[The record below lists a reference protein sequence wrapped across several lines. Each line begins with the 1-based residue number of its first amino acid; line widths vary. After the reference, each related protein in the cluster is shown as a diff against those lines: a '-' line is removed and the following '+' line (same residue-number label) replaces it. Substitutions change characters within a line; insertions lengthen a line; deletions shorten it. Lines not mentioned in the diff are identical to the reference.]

1 MGKKWVAII
10 LWQLQDNKTKF
21 GEFKE
26 IFMENL
32 NLSIVFFEGL
42 ISFLSPCILPVL
54 PVYLSMLSNSNL
66 DNITS
71 NGIAKNS
78 LFRNT
83 LFFTL
88 GISTTF
94 FLLGSS
100 LNVLTSFFN
109 ANKDIMM
116 IIGGIFI
123 VFMGLFYMDI
133 IKSNFLNQEKRLQLK
148 AKKMNPFTAFL
159 LGFTFSFGWTPCIGP
174 ILASVLI
181 LSSSAD
187 SLTTSYLLIG
197 LYTLGF
203 ILPFLLFSLFYNKLV
218 HRVDKIKLHMSKI
231 KKIGGIVLIL
241 SGLMILFNGVSDMLE
256 VHRMNNQIPVETK
269 QKNTNKEQQEKIAAL
284 NFTLYDQYGKE
295 HRLSEYKGKT
305 VFLNFWATWCPP
317 CRAEMPDI
325 EALYKDYNENN
336 HDVVIIGVASPNLGR
351 EGDQKYIEEF
361 LKKEG
366 HTFPVV
372 FDHKGSLVYQYGINA
387 FPSTFIIDKDG
398 YVVKYVPG
406 AMNKSTMKTLI
417 ESAK

>member
-1 MGKKWVAII
+1 
-10 LWQLQDNKTKF
+10 
-21 GEFKE
+21 
-26 IFMENL
+26 MENL

-42 ISFLSPCILPVL
+42 ISFLSPCILPIL

-231 KKIGGIVLIL
+231 KKIGGIVLML

-256 VHRMNNQIPVETK
+256 VHRMNNEIPVETK
-269 QKNTNKEQQEKIAAL
+269 QKNTNKEQPEKIAAL

-417 ESAK
+417 ESVK

>member
-1 MGKKWVAII
+1 
-10 LWQLQDNKTKF
+10 
-21 GEFKE
+21 
-26 IFMENL
+26 MENF
-32 NLSIVFFEGL
+32 NLVVVFFEGL
-42 ISFLSPCILPVL
+42 ISFLSPCILPIL

-66 DNITS
+66 EDIKS
-71 NGIAKNS
+71 NGVLKNS
-78 LFRNT
+78 LFKNT

-100 LNVLTSFFN
+100 LNILASFFN
-109 ANKDIMM
+109 ANKSIMM

-133 IKSNFLNQEKRLQLK
+133 IKSSFLNQEKRLQINSK
-148 AKKMNPFTAFL
+148 GMNPFTAFL

-181 LSSSAD
+181 LASSAD
-187 SLTTSYLLIG
+187 SSTMSYLLIG

-203 ILPFLLFSLFYNKLV
+203 ILPFLLLSLFYNKLI

-231 KKIGGIVLIL
+231 KKIGGIVLVL

-256 VHRMNNQIPVETK
+256 VNRMNNDARIETK
-269 QKNTNKEQQEKIAAL
+269 QNDAPKEQPKKLAAL
-284 NFTLYDQYGKE
+284 DFTLYDQYGKE
-295 HRLSEYKGKT
+295 HRLSDYKGKT

-325 EALYKDYNENN
+325 EALYKEYNENN
-336 HDVVIIGVASPNLGR
+336 HGVVIIGVASPNLGR
-351 EGDQKYIEEF
+351 EGNQEYIEEF

-372 FDHKGSLVYQYGINA
+372 FDNKGSLVYQYGINA
-387 FPSTFIIDKDG
+387 FPSTFIIDKEG
-398 YVVKYVPG
+398 YIVKYVPG
-406 AMNKSTMKTLI
+406 AMNKNTMKQLI
-417 ESAK
+417 ESAQ

>member
-42 ISFLSPCILPVL
+42 ISFLSPCILPIL

>member
-1 MGKKWVAII
+1 
-10 LWQLQDNKTKF
+10 
-21 GEFKE
+21 
-26 IFMENL
+26 MENF
-32 NLSIVFFEGL
+32 NLGVVFLEGL
-42 ISFLSPCILPVL
+42 ISFLSPCILPIL
-54 PVYLSMLSNSNL
+54 PVYLSMLSNSSL
-66 DNITS
+66 DDIKS
-71 NGIAKNS
+71 NGISKNS

-109 ANKDIMM
+109 ANKAMM
-116 IIGGIFI
+116 TIIGGIFI
-123 VFMGLFYMDI
+123 ICMGLFYMDI
-133 IKSNFLNQEKRLQLK
+133 IKSNLLNQEKRLQLK
-148 AKKMNPFTAFL
+148 SKEMNPFTAFL

-181 LSSSAD
+181 LSSSTD

-203 ILPFLLFSLFYNKLV
+203 ILPFILFSLFYNKLV

-231 KKIGGIVLIL
+231 KKIGGIVLII
-241 SGLMILFNGVSDMLE
+241 SGLMLLFSGVSDMLE
-256 VHRMNNQIPVETK
+256 ANRMNNETPLEIK
-269 QKNTNKEQQEKIAAL
+269 QNNPDKKQPQKLAAL
-284 NFTLYDQYGKE
+284 DFTLYDQYGKE
-295 HRLSEYKGKT
+295 HRLSDYKGKT

-325 EALYKDYNENN
+325 EALYKEYNENN

-351 EGDQKYIEEF
+351 EGSQEYIEEF

-372 FDHKGSLVYQYGINA
+372 FDNKGSLVYQYGINA

-398 YVVKYVPG
+398 YIVKYVPG
-406 AMNKSTMKTLI
+406 AMNKNTMKHLI
-417 ESAK
+417 ESTK

>member
-1 MGKKWVAII
+1 
-10 LWQLQDNKTKF
+10 
-21 GEFKE
+21 
-26 IFMENL
+26 MENL

-42 ISFLSPCILPVL
+42 ISFLSPCILPIL

-66 DNITS
+66 DKITS

-187 SLTTSYLLIG
+187 SLTISYLLIG

-231 KKIGGIVLIL
+231 KKIGGIVLML

-256 VHRMNNQIPVETK
+256 VHRMNNEIPVETK
-269 QKNTNKEQQEKIAAL
+269 QKNTNKEQPEKIAAL

-361 LKKEG
+361 LEKEG

>member
-1 MGKKWVAII
+1 
-10 LWQLQDNKTKF
+10 
-21 GEFKE
+21 
-26 IFMENL
+26 MENF
-32 NLSIVFFEGL
+32 NLGVVFFEGL
-42 ISFLSPCILPVL
+42 ISFLSPCILPIL

-66 DNITS
+66 DDIKS
-71 NGIAKNS
+71 NSVIKNS
-78 LFRNT
+78 LFKNT

-100 LNVLTSFFN
+100 LNILTSFFN
-109 ANKDIMM
+109 TNKDIMM

-133 IKSNFLNQEKRLQLK
+133 IKSNFLNQEKRLQIK
-148 AKKMNPFTAFL
+148 SKEMNPFTAFL

-187 SLTTSYLLIG
+187 SSTMSYLLIG

-203 ILPFLLFSLFYNKLV
+203 ILPFIFFSLFYNKLV
-218 HRVDKIKLHMSKI
+218 HRVDKIKLHMIKI

-256 VHRMNNQIPVETK
+256 VNRMNNETPVETRK
-269 QKNTNKEQQEKIAAL
+269 NNTNKEQPKKLAAL
-284 NFTLYDQYGKE
+284 DFTLYDQYGKE
-295 HRLSEYKGKT
+295 HKLSEYKGKT

-406 AMNKSTMKTLI
+406 AMNKSTMKNLI

>member
-1 MGKKWVAII
+1 
-10 LWQLQDNKTKF
+10 
-21 GEFKE
+21 
-26 IFMENL
+26 MENF
-32 NLSIVFFEGL
+32 NLGVVFFEGL
-42 ISFLSPCILPVL
+42 ISFLSPCILPIL

-66 DNITS
+66 DDIKS
-71 NGIAKNS
+71 NSVIKNS
-78 LFRNT
+78 LFKNT

-109 ANKDIMM
+109 TNKDIMM

-133 IKSNFLNQEKRLQLK
+133 IKSNFLNQEKRLQIK
-148 AKKMNPFTAFL
+148 SKEMNPFTAFL

-187 SLTTSYLLIG
+187 SSTMSYLLIG

-203 ILPFLLFSLFYNKLV
+203 ILPFIFFSLFYNKLV
-218 HRVDKIKLHMSKI
+218 HRVDKIKLHMIKI

-256 VHRMNNQIPVETK
+256 VNRMNNETPVETRK
-269 QKNTNKEQQEKIAAL
+269 NNTNKEQPKKLAAL
-284 NFTLYDQYGKE
+284 DFTLYDQYGKE
-295 HRLSEYKGKT
+295 HKLSEYKGKT

-406 AMNKSTMKTLI
+406 AMNKSTMKNLI

>member
-1 MGKKWVAII
+1 
-10 LWQLQDNKTKF
+10 
-21 GEFKE
+21 
-26 IFMENL
+26 MENF
-32 NLSIVFFEGL
+32 NLGVVFFEGL
-42 ISFLSPCILPVL
+42 ISFLSPCILPIL

-66 DNITS
+66 DDIKS
-71 NGIAKNS
+71 NSVIKNS
-78 LFRNT
+78 LFKNT

-109 ANKDIMM
+109 TNKDIMM

-133 IKSNFLNQEKRLQLK
+133 IKSNFLNQEKRLQIK
-148 AKKMNPFTAFL
+148 SKEMNPFTAFL

-187 SLTTSYLLIG
+187 SSTMSYLLIG

-203 ILPFLLFSLFYNKLV
+203 ILPFIFFSLFYNKLV
-218 HRVDKIKLHMSKI
+218 HRVDKIKLHMIKI

-256 VHRMNNQIPVETK
+256 VNRMNNETPVETRK
-269 QKNTNKEQQEKIAAL
+269 NNTNKEQPKKLAAL
-284 NFTLYDQYGKE
+284 DFTLYDQYGKE
-295 HRLSEYKGKT
+295 HKLSEYKGKT

-351 EGDQKYIEEF
+351 EGDQKYIEKF

-406 AMNKSTMKTLI
+406 AMNKSTMKNLI